1 MTADNKGM
9 FGLSVRR
16 DQVAVLLIDDDL
28 VSREVT
34 ATVLTLNGYTV
45 HTAENGET
53 ALEILVTEKPAPEI
67 ILMDTQMPGLS
78 GTRLI
83 SQMREQSQARI
94 LAISGSALPQEVID
108 ATDGFLIK
116 PFDVDAMRKALD
128 RRPGPLATST
138 AVSMLDSDAPVI
150 NLEVLAQ
157 LRTMMPESAVR
168 QIYRAVVSD
177 LNQRATALGA
187 ALAIGDVAEVS
198 RIGHAIKGGC
208 SMAGAAQA
216 ARLGALIEKGARTGS
231 GNQID
236 NSAILVGDLRAA
248 ARALDSMLD
257 AELPA

>member
-1 MTADNKGM
+1 MTAENKGM

-45 HTAENGET
+45 HTAESGEA
-53 ALEILVTEKPAPEI
+53 ALEILATEKPAPEI
-67 ILMDTQMPGLS
+67 ILMDTQIPGLS
-78 GTRLI
+78 GTELI
-83 SQMREQSQARI
+83 RQMREHSQARI

-116 PFDVDAMRKALD
+116 PFDVDAMQKALD
-128 RRPGPLATST
+128 RRASPLATST

-150 NLEVLAQ
+150 NPEVLAQ
-157 LRTMMPESAVR
+157 LRALMPEPAVR

-177 LNQRATALGA
+177 LNQRATALSA
-187 ALAIGDVAEVS
+187 ALEFGDVAEVS

-208 SMAGAAQA
+208 AMAGASQA

-231 GNQID
+231 GNQLD